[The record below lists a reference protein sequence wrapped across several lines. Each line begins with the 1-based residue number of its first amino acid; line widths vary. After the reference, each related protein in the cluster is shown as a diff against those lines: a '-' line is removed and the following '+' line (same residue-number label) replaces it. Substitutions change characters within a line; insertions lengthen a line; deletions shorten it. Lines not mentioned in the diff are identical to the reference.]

1 MNTPENKTE
10 ETEADLVPVL
20 VDLWLGDGEGEYVEP
35 KPFTIGI
42 EEAQRIIRMKVEQ
55 AGYTH
60 CSVYT
65 RYDPANKKFMGFS
78 YETIRGAR
86 RGHGGTTW
94 TVNHPAV
101 TVEVWDIDSLFPGEV
116 HVGGLK

>member
-1 MNTPENKTE
+1 MNLTPENKTE
-10 ETEADLVPVL
+10 ETESDLVPVL

-35 KPFTIGI
+35 KPFSIGI

-55 AGYTH
+55 AGFTH

-65 RYDPANKKFMGFS
+65 RYYPANKKFMGFS
-78 YETIRGAR
+78 YETIPETMG
-86 RGHGGTTW
+86 
-94 TVNHPAV
+94 HPAV

-116 HVGGLK
+116 HVGRLK